1 MLKMRSK
8 ESVRETMSDSK
19 EVLVENQSTGAKK
32 FASWLIGTVNGPI
45 VGLVVMCVVLTIT
58 SPFFLT
64 TRNINNILVQ
74 SSDIGILAAGE
85 TLVILIG
92 GIDLSVAAIMVVTM
106 MFTGWLYKMESFPF
120 VIALIA
126 GLVLG
131 ALIGLVNGL
140 LCAYGKVQAFVA
152 TLATMSACLGMALV
166 ITNGNTLNT
175 FPTWFGNLT
184 ASATSLIPVQSILLV
199 VVFLALAFWLK
210 FRPAGRA
217 LYAIGGNEEVA
228 RLSGLPVKKLKT
240 FVYVVSGFLAALAG
254 WINISLLDSAQ
265 PTAGSSYLLTVIAVV
280 VIGGASLAG
289 GIGSMGQT
297 FVGLLIIGV
306 LNAGLALLHVN
317 PNLQQVVIG
326 AVILAA
332 VLTDRNQFNFPIKFS
347 KKGRS

>member
-210 FRPAGRA
+210 FRPAGR
-217 LYAIGGNEEVA
+217 
-228 RLSGLPVKKLKT
+228 K
-240 FVYVVSGFLAALAG
+240 
-254 WINISLLDSAQ
+254 
-265 PTAGSSYLLTVIAVV
+265 
-280 VIGGASLAG
+280 
-289 GIGSMGQT
+289 
-297 FVGLLIIGV
+297 
-306 LNAGLALLHVN
+306 
-317 PNLQQVVIG
+317 
-326 AVILAA
+326 
-332 VLTDRNQFNFPIKFS
+332 
-347 KKGRS
+347 